1 MVRRTGKVR
10 LLLALM
16 SSMMMATTMIMCVPA
31 VPAYA
36 ANENSNEVDAPV
48 IDSAEDAE
56 SVGSGG
62 SSKNE
67 SSGGGEAEGEEQ
79 HYMTDINPDKLFE
92 QDGTDD
98 GSNSTILSAGISML
112 RLIMNAIALPV
123 SILLCIW
130 RVVYLAAF
138 PMMMNIDPLHMTEQ
152 KLKGRKRAGI
162 FAGGR
167 VGRAGRT
174 FENINTDAWHTSTYE
189 KMSDMAHEMI
199 KSEVID
205 MGIGLI
211 IVAAF
216 WSIFQ
221 LIFWGVEVFVGLWV

>member
-1 MVRRTGKVR
+1 MSNKTVHTAALRAFVSAMI
-10 LLLALM
+10 LAFAICLCM
-16 SSMMMATTMIMCVPA
+16 PVT
-31 VPAYA
+31 PAYA
-36 ANENSNEVDAPV
+36 VPSGMSSVDAP
-48 IDSAEDAE
+48 ITNGTYDIGSARVSTAANK
-56 SVGSGG
+56 
-62 SSKNE
+62 SSD
-67 SSGGGEAEGEEQ
+67 GEGEEQ

-98 GSNSTILSAGISML
+98 GSNSTILSAGIAML
-112 RLIMNAIALPV
+112 RTLMNAIALPIA
-123 SILLCIW
+123 ILLCIW

-174 FENINTDAWHTSTYE
+174 FENINTDAWHTSKYE
-189 KMSDMAHEMI
+189 KMSDTAHEMI

-211 IVAAF
+211 LVAAF